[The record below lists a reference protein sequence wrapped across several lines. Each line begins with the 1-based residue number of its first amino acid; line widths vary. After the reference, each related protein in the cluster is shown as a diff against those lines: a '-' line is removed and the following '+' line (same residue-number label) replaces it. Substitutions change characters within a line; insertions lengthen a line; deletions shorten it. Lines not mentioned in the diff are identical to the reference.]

1 MSADVS
7 IITSLYQAKAH
18 LADYILR
25 VQMVALQLKQA
36 RVALELVLVAND
48 PSEWEQKI
56 LSDLARALETTK
68 TATVIRL
75 DVPREPL
82 YASWNRGIE
91 ASSGQA
97 LAIWNVDD
105 ERTSA
110 ALIEG
115 HRLISAGGAIVDFP
129 FAGSRTIYVGPFTFH
144 PRREFPPQY
153 DPVNFRRKARTSPFF
168 MFSRAVYDEV
178 GPFDPHFR
186 IAGDFDWCAR
196 PAALAA
202 AYRKGE
208 ALSGTFFLHGD
219 NLSGSQNPLE
229 DVEDDIVMLR
239 RGMWDQLVPANP
251 DLLDEAWTEW
261 GDRGEIEIPQEVQ
274 DRLWGVGA
282 RKRWMQWQRDQRR
295 KAWMRRVRAVPR
307 WIIDHTG
314 LRPLLAKVGSV
325 RG

>member
-7 IITSLYQAKAH
+7 VITSLYQAKAH
-18 LADYILR
+18 LADYLLR

-36 RVALELVLVAND
+36 GVALEVVLVAND

-56 LSDLARALETTK
+56 LGDLARALETAL
-68 TATVIRL
+68 TAAVIRL

-82 YASWNRGIE
+82 YASWNRGIRH
-91 ASSGQA
+91 SSGRA

-105 ERTSA
+105 DRTAA

-115 HRLISAGGAIVDFP
+115 HRLIREGCGIVDFP
-129 FAGSRTIYVGPFTFH
+129 FAGSRTVHIGPFTFH
-144 PRREFPPQY
+144 PKREFPAQY
-153 DPVNFRRKARTSPFF
+153 DPANFRRKARTSPFF
-168 MFSRAVYDEV
+168 MFSRAIYEEV

-202 AYRKGE
+202 TYCQGAS
-208 ALSGTFFLHGD
+208 LSGTFFLHGD

-229 DVEDDIVMLR
+229 AMEDDIVMLR

-251 DLLDEAWTEW
+251 DLLEEAWTEW
-261 GDRGEIEIPQEVQ
+261 GDLGELDVPEEIQ
-274 DRLWGVGA
+274 DRLWGLGA
-282 RKRWMQWQRDQRR
+282 RQRWRRWQRDQRR
-295 KAWMRRVRAVPR
+295 KARMRRVRAVPR
-307 WIIDHTG
+307 WIINHTR
-314 LRPLLAKVGSV
+314 LRPLLAKIGIV

>member
-7 IITSLYQAKAH
+7 VITSLYQAKAY

-25 VQMVALQLKQA
+25 VQMVAFQLKQA
-36 RVALELVLVAND
+36 GVTLELVLVAND
-48 PSEWEQKI
+48 PSDWEKKI
-56 LSDLARALETTK
+56 LDDLAKALETAK
-68 TATVIRL
+68 TAVVIRL

-91 ASSGQA
+91 ASSGRA

-105 ERTSA
+105 SRTSA

-115 HRLISAGGAIVDFP
+115 HRLISGGNAIVDFP
-129 FAGSRTIYVGPFTFH
+129 FAGSRTMHVGSFTFH
-144 PRREFPPQY
+144 PKREFPPQY
-153 DPVNFRRKARTSPFF
+153 DPANFRRKARTSPFF
-168 MFSRAVYDEV
+168 MFSRAIYDVV
-178 GPFDPHFR
+178 GSFDPHFR

-202 AYRKGE
+202 TFDRGE

-239 RGMWDQLVPANP
+239 QGMWDQLVPADP
-251 DLLDEAWTEW
+251 DLLREAWTEW
-261 GDRGEIEIPQEVQ
+261 GALGEIEVPQEIQ
-274 DRLWGVGA
+274 DRLWGEGA
-282 RKRWMQWQRDQRR
+282 RKRWDQWQRDQRR
-295 KAWMRRVRAVPR
+295 KAQMRRVRAVPR
-307 WIIDHTG
+307 WIIDKTG
-314 LRPLLAKVGSV
+314 LRSLLAKVGIV